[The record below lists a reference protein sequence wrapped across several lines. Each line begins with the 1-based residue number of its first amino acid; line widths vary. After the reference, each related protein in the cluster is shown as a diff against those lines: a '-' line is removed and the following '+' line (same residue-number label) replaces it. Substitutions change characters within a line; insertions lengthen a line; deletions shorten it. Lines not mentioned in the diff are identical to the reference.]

1 MRRGRQH
8 RGDWLLLG
16 GLVLAGCLLGLF
28 LLLTGREGA
37 QVQIRVAGTVVE
49 TFSLSRDRTYTIQGA
64 GGGTNL
70 LVIQDGEAWI
80 EEASCPDGLCVHMGR
95 IHRDGQSVVCLPNQ
109 VVVEVVAGDG
119 DADTDAAVD
128 LVAG

>member
-1 MRRGRQH
+1 MRQEKQH
-8 RGDWLLLG
+8 RADLLLLG
-16 GLVLAGCLLGLF
+16 GLLLIGCLLGLF

-37 QVQIRVAGTVVE
+37 QVQVRVAGAVAEV
-49 TFSLSRDRTYTIQGA
+49 FPLNRDRTYTIEGA
-64 GGGTNL
+64 EGGTNL

-80 EEASCPDGLCVHMGR
+80 EEASCPDGLCVHMGK

-109 VVVEVVAGDG
+109 VVVEIVAEGEQSD
-119 DADTDAAVD
+119 VD